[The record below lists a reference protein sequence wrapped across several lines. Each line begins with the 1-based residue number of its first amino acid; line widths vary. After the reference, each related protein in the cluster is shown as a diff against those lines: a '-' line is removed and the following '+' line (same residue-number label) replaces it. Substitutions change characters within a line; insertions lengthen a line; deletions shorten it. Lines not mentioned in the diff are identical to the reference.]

1 MLRENIFVSE
11 YLYIWRGERDESY
24 KRSWLRLQDSG
35 GRSLLSSQEERLG
48 LLGKDGEEED
58 EEEVAGYGMKGGK
71 RVGII
76 CGRT

>member
-1 MLRENIFVSE
+1 MSLENMSVE
-11 YLYIWRGERDESY
+11 GQRVMGSY

>member
-1 MLRENIFVSE
+1 MSLENMSVE
-11 YLYIWRGERDESY
+11 GQRVMGSY

-48 LLGKDGEEED
+48 LLGKDGEEE
-58 EEEVAGYGMKGGK
+58 VAGYGMKGGK